1 MAAQVATYRAAVVDL
16 TRDSKLA
23 VEARQL
29 LLRMDAMSIESQ
41 QLAASEAKFRDL
53 TQLSA
58 QVLASIALKRTAS
71 TTTIVSFNAAR
82 IPEDFNNFTAA
93 GRSLTQYTALAF
105 ALAVP
110 LFMLWTLVSSIRT
123 PMERT
128 AKWLWCLFIIVGV
141 GKFSIDWVTGVWTF
155 TPIYLLL
162 FGAGAVR
169 GLGGYG
175 PWIISVAIPAGAI
188 AFQIWRAR
196 QTTRADIAPLPIGE

>member
-1 MAAQVATYRAAVVDL
+1 
-16 TRDSKLA
+16 
-23 VEARQL
+23 
-29 LLRMDAMSIESQ
+29 
-41 QLAASEAKFRDL
+41 
-53 TQLSA
+53 
-58 QVLASIALKRTAS
+58 
-71 TTTIVSFNAAR
+71 
-82 IPEDFNNFTAA
+82 
-93 GRSLTQYTALAF
+93 
-105 ALAVP
+105 
-110 LFMLWTLVSSIRT
+110 
-123 PMERT
+123 MERT